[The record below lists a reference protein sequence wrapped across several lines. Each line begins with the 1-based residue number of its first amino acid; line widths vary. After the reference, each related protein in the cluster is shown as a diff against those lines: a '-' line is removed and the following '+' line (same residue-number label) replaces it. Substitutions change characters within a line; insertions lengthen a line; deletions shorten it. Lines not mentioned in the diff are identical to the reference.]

1 MLKRSSRLHLDDL
14 SPAELEEYRFVLR
27 TLVSKTFAKET
38 DLGLRRSRRSDFD
51 ALVQRYSGALLTRGC
66 VGTDDDDDDEDEKS
80 NRRSQLVRVCQPALR
95 QVEHALRG
103 LPEELPLDGLCASLA
118 KTLRLTPC
126 QIALFRLALAIQR
139 NADLRGLCR
148 QIGSLDKEDAAFFCH
163 ELLEFDAIEIEMAFH
178 EGSPILID
186 TAGGHDCLMQWIDFP
201 GPIRRRIRSK
211 LRTGETLVANDF
223 LDALFCRA
231 PAAKL
236 QLADFP
242 DPSGEIAL
250 LHRYLRQ
257 CLESPR
263 AGVNLLL
270 FGPPGTG
277 KTQLARATCQALGAI
292 AFEVPTEDDDQDPLC
307 SQQRLAGFRAAQ
319 AQAQNA
325 PPAVVVFDEFEDA
338 FPVADDEFD
347 ALLSASHRRGRSRSM
362 KGWVNKLLET
372 HPVPAIWV
380 GNSVQGL
387 DEAYLRR
394 FDMVIEVKRPRLD
407 ARRRMVEEFFG
418 GQVLPEAAQRLL
430 IQDARLAP
438 AHLERMATVLQA
450 LAPESAVDKAQAVRV
465 LRNQVVRCI
474 QSPSD
479 ADPQEASIRYRPDCI
494 TADADLAQVMDGLR
508 DVRAGRFCLYGPP
521 GTGKSAW
528 ARHVADQVG
537 RTLLV
542 RRASDLLNP
551 FVGGTEQRIRRAFDA
566 AEREEAVLLID
577 EADSFLRDRG
587 RARASWEVTQV
598 NELLTAMERF
608 EGIFIAT
615 TNLMDDLDEASL
627 RRFDCKIRFGYLTA
641 TQCRQLLDEA
651 LAGLKAP
658 VEVDPL
664 TTQRLAR
671 LDRLTPGDFA
681 MVVRQLR
688 LRGGIPDAVTLVERL
703 AAEMALKRKAE
714 PRKVGFV

>member
-1 MLKRSSRLHLDDL
+1 MLKRSPRLKLDDL
-14 SPAELEEYRFVLR
+14 SSAELEEYRFVLR
-27 TLVSKTFAKET
+27 TLMSKTFAKET
-38 DLGLRRSRRSDFD
+38 DLGLRHSRRSDF
-51 ALVQRYSGALLTRGC
+51 ATLVQRYSGALLTSEC
-66 VGTDDDDDDEDEKS
+66 ASSDYDDGDDERS
-80 NRRSQLVRVCQPALR
+80 NRRSQIVRICQPALR
-95 QVEHALRG
+95 QVEHALRA

-118 KTLRLTPC
+118 RTLRLTPC

-148 QIGSLDKEDAAFFCH
+148 QIGGLDLEDAAGFCH
-163 ELLEFDAIEIEMAFH
+163 ELLEIDPIDIEMTLH
-178 EGSPILID
+178 EGSPVLID
-186 TAGGHDCLMQWIDFP
+186 TAEGNGYPMQWIDFP
-201 GPIRRRIRSK
+201 GPIKRRIRSK

-250 LHRYLRQ
+250 LHRYLQQ
-257 CLESPR
+257 CLVSPR

-277 KTQLARATCQALGAI
+277 KTQLARAVCQAHGAI
-292 AFEVPTEDDDQDPLC
+292 AFEVPTEDDDHEPLC

-319 AQAQNA
+319 AQAQNT
-325 PPAVVVFDEFEDA
+325 PPSVVVFDEFEDA
-338 FPVADDEFD
+338 FPLDDDGFD
-347 ALLSASHRRGRSRSM
+347 ARLRASHRRGRSRSM
-362 KGWVNKLLET
+362 KGWINTLLET

-380 GNSVQGL
+380 GNGVQGL

-394 FDMVIEVKRPRLD
+394 FDMVIEVKRPRPD
-407 ARRRMVEEFFG
+407 ARRRMVDEFFG

-438 AHLERMATVLQA
+438 AHLERMAAVLRA
-450 LAPESAVDKAQAVRV
+450 LAPESAADKAQAVRI

-479 ADPQEASIRYRPDCI
+479 AEPQEAPIRYRPDCI

-508 DVRAGRFCLYGPP
+508 DVRVGRFCLYGPP

-537 RTLLV
+537 RPLVV

-551 FVGGTEQRIRRAFDA
+551 FVGGTEQLIREAFDA
-566 AEREEAVLLID
+566 AEREEALLLID
-577 EADSFLRDRG
+577 EADSFLRDRR
-587 RARASWEVTQV
+587 RARAGWEVTQV

-615 TNLMDDLDEASL
+615 TNLMEDLDEASL

-641 TQCRQLLDEA
+641 TQCRPLLDEA
-651 LAGLKAP
+651 LASLKAP
-658 VEVDPL
+658 PEVEPL
-664 TTQRLAR
+664 TAQRLAR

-688 LRGGIPDAVTLVERL
+688 LRGGVPDAVTLVERL
-703 AAEMALKRKAE
+703 AAEMALKRTAE
-714 PRKVGFV
+714 SRKVGFV

>member
-1 MLKRSSRLHLDDL
+1 MLKRSPRLNLDDL

-38 DLGLRRSRRSDFD
+38 DMGLRRSRRSDFE

-66 VGTDDDDDDEDEKS
+66 VGIDDDDDDEDEKS

-95 QVEHALRG
+95 QVEHAIRA
-103 LPEELPLDGLCASLA
+103 LPEELPLDSLCASLA

-211 LRTGETLVANDF
+211 LRTGEALVANDF

-250 LHRYLRQ
+250 LHRYVQQ
-257 CLESPR
+257 CLQSPR

-277 KTQLARATCQALGAI
+277 KTQLARAVCQALGAI
-292 AFEVPTEDDDQDPLC
+292 AFEVPTEDDDQDPLG

-325 PPAVVVFDEFEDA
+325 PPAVVVFDEFEDV
-338 FPVADDEFD
+338 FPGEDDDFG
-347 ALLSASHRRGRSRSM
+347 ALLLGRRRSHRTSM
-362 KGWVNKLLET
+362 KGWINKLLET

-418 GQVLPEAAQRLL
+418 NQALPEAAQHLL
-430 IQDARLAP
+430 VQDARLAP
-438 AHLERMATVLQA
+438 AHLERMAAVLQA
-450 LAPESAVDKAQAVRV
+450 LAPESAVEKSQAVRV

-474 QSPSD
+474 QSPPDTD
-479 ADPQEASIRYRPDCI
+479 ALEAPIRYRPDCV
-494 TADADLAQVMDGLR
+494 TADVDLAQVMDGLR
-508 DVRAGRFCLYGPP
+508 DVMAGRFCLYGPP

-528 ARHVADQVG
+528 ARHVACQLG
-537 RTLLV
+537 KTLLV

-551 FVGGTEQRIRRAFDA
+551 FVGVTEQLIREAFDA
-566 AEREEAVLLID
+566 AEREQAVLLID

-587 RARASWEVTQV
+587 RARASWEVTEV

-615 TNLMDDLDEASL
+615 TNLMGDLDEASL
-627 RRFDCKIRFGYLTA
+627 RRFDYKIHFGYLTA
-641 TQCRQLLDEA
+641 TQCHQLLGEA
-651 LAGLKAP
+651 LASLKAP
-658 VEVDPL
+658 AEVDSL
-664 TTQRLAR
+664 TAQRLAR

-688 LRGGIPDAVTLVERL
+688 LRGSIPDAVALVERL